1 LRIFIDSHNPHSQGA
16 RRLAEYLNARRIR
29 QVGSRYRP
37 RRSDVVINWG
47 RSELGSYARDPLR
60 WDGIP
65 TIINDQHAVAKA
77 SDKLFTF
84 QTLHNSNESIRYD
97 IGTGSPI
104 SFPEYTTDWVTAQ
117 RWQSE
122 GSLIVSRS
130 LLRASEGRGMEIGEF
145 ALETIEGVP
154 VRLWVKYKRKSREYR
169 VHVFKG
175 EVIDIQQKKRVRS
188 AVTHGVDVDE
198 QIRSHANGW
207 IFAREGILDNPEI
220 PVIKEQAILA
230 VKALGLDFGAVDIIY
245 SIKKNRC
252 WVLEVNCAPGLEGT
266 TVASYGEAIRRYID
280 VERV

>member
-1 LRIFIDSHNPHSQGA
+1 MRRIFIDSHNPHSQGA

-29 QVGSRYRP
+29 QTGSRYRP

-65 TIINDQHAVAKA
+65 NIINDKHAVGVA
-77 SDKLFTF
+77 SDKLAAF
-84 QTLHNSNESIRYD
+84 QRFHNTNESIRHD
-97 IGTGSPI
+97 VGIGNPI
-104 SFPEYTTDWVTAQ
+104 SHPEWTDSLETAKTWVK
-117 RWQSE
+117 E
-122 GSLIVSRS
+122 GHLIVSRS
-130 LLRASEGRGMEIGEF
+130 LLRASEGRGMEIANYPVESI
-145 ALETIEGVP
+145 LGVP

-169 VHVFKG
+169 VHVFRG
-175 EVIDIQQKKRVRS
+175 EVIDIQQKKRDRES
-188 AVTHGVDVDE
+188 EIDE

-207 IFAREGILDNPEI
+207 VFAREGILDNPEI

-245 SIKKNRC
+245 SKKKNTC

-266 TVASYGEAIRRYID
+266 TVASYGDAIRRYIGEM
-280 VERV
+280 V